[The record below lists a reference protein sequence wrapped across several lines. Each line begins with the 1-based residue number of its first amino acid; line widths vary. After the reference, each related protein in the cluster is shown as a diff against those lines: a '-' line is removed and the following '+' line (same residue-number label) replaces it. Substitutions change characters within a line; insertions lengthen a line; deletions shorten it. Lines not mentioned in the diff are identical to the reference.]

1 VTFLRQLI
9 VWMPNPGKSFIFGE
23 KLYGRGGESRYNAG
37 EMERTKESAG
47 DRVLALLK
55 QAGKGLSVKE
65 LCQRL
70 ELSSMAVRRQL
81 TLLEGHNLIFSEKEK
96 QKIGRPSH
104 RYYLTE
110 RGHEEFERDY
120 ANLVVDLLGSIRSI
134 DGQEKINQVFEE
146 RKRTYVERCRGKI
159 LGSTLEARVDE
170 VTRLLSEDG
179 YMASWERLGPNKYL
193 IKEMNCAVA
202 QVAKKFPE
210 TCIFEEGFLC
220 ELLQAKVTRQ
230 HHILEKD
237 HFCSYLVEE

>member
-1 VTFLRQLI
+1 
-9 VWMPNPGKSFIFGE
+9 MPDPGKSFIFGE
-23 KLYGRGGESRYNAG
+23 KPYGCGAESRYNAG
-37 EMERTKESAG
+37 KMERNWESAG
-47 DRVLALLK
+47 DRVLVLLK

-120 ANLVVDLLGSIRSI
+120 ANLLVELLGSIRTI
-134 DGQEKINQVFEE
+134 DGEEKINQVFEE
-146 RKRTYVERCRGKI
+146 RKNAYVERCRGKI
-159 LGSTLEARVDE
+159 LGKTLEARVDE

-179 YMASWERLGPNKYL
+179 YMASWERVGPDKYL

-202 QVAKKFPE
+202 QVAKRFPE
-210 TCIFEEGFLC
+210 TCIFEEGFLA
-220 ELLQAKVTRQ
+220 ELLQAKVTRK
-230 HHILEKD
+230 HHILQKD
-237 HFCSYLVEE
+237 HFCSYLIEE

>member
-1 VTFLRQLI
+1 
-9 VWMPNPGKSFIFGE
+9 MPDPGKSFISGE
-23 KLYGRGGESRYNAG
+23 KLYGCGAESRYNAG
-37 EMERTKESAG
+37 EMERSWESAG

-55 QAGKGLSVKE
+55 RAGKGLSVKE

-81 TLLEGHNLIFSEKEK
+81 ALLEGHDLIFSEKEK
-96 QKIGRPSH
+96 RRIGRPAH

-120 ANLVVDLLGSIRSI
+120 ANLVIDLLGSIRSI

-146 RKRTYVERCRGKI
+146 RKRGSVERCRGRV
-159 LGSTLEARVDE
+159 LGEALEVRVDE
-170 VTRLLSEDG
+170 VTRLLNEDG
-179 YMASWERLGPNKYL
+179 YMAHWERLGPNRYL

-202 QVAKKFPE
+202 QVAKRFPE
-210 TCIFEEGFLC
+210 TCIFEEGCLA
-220 ELLQAKVTRQ
+220 ELLQATVTRR
-230 HHILEKD
+230 HHILQED